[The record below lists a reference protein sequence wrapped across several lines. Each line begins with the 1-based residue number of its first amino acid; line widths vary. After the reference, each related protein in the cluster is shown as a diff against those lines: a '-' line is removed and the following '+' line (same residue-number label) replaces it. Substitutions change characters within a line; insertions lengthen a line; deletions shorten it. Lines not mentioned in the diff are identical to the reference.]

1 MCDHGEPRG
10 VKYCPI
16 CRYAEAVQA
25 QAGEAAKEQ
34 GMTIAEQPYVEWNE
48 QAKAEIMRLARTGAP
63 FTIEDVC
70 DVVGLPG
77 GSNKAVGAIM
87 NRVARTRMIWKCG
100 TRPASR
106 VTSHRR
112 ILQVWRGAIATDSQE
127 TLWTD

>member
-1 MCDHGEPRG
+1 MCNHGEPRG
-10 VKYCPI
+10 AKYCPL
-16 CRYAEAVQA
+16 CRR
-25 QAGEAAKEQ
+25 AGIEAKEQ
-34 GMTIAEQPYVEWNE
+34 GIALAEQPHAEWSE
-48 QAKAEIMRLARTGAP
+48 AAKAEIMRLARTGAP

-87 NRVARTRMIWKCG
+87 NRVARTHMIWKCG
-100 TRPASR
+100 TRPATR

-112 ILQVWRGAIATDSQE
+112 TLQVWRGAIATDSQE